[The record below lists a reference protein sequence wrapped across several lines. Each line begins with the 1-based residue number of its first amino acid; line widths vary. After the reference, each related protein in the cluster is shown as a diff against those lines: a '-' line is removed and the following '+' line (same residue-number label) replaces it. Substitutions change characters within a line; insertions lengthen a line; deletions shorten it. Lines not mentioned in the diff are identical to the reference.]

1 MKYPEFY
8 VVPED
13 IYRIGNQDE
22 AKLNHVRPRDI
33 DTVSFGK
40 ELMVIANGKGI
51 SVYDRTG
58 INESPMNGWIW
69 RIKSNTRLPSGLVLV
84 KDKNHHFCIAP
95 KYNMAISKYKQLLD
109 QLSPWAQRMVKKPGE
124 AI

>member
-13 IYRIGNQDE
+13 IYRIGNLDTP
-22 AKLNHVRPRDI
+22 KLNHVRQRDV
-33 DTVSFGK
+33 DTILFGS
-40 ELMVIANGKGI
+40 ELIVKANGKGI
-51 SVYDRTG
+51 SVYDRQG
-58 INESPMNGWIW
+58 INESPMNGWVW

-95 KYNMAISKYKQLLD
+95 KYNMPIAKYKQLLD
-109 QLSPWAQRMVKKPGE
+109 QLSPWAQRIVKRPGE
-124 AI
+124 AV